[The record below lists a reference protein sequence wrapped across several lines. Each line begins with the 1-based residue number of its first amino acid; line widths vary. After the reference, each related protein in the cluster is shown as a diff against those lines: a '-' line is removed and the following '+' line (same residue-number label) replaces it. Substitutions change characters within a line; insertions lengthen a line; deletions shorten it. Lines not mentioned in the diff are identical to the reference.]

1 MLSAPCPDNDLVTVV
16 EIQARAPEMNQESV
30 HLWRNLM
37 FGLLLLCSDPLWQE
51 VHRGVPSV
59 MTF

>member
-16 EIQARAPEMNQESV
+16 EIQARAPEMNQESF
-30 HLWRNLM
+30 HLWKNLM
-37 FGLLLLCSDPLWQE
+37 FGLLCSDPLWQE